1 MFKRSLSF
9 ILWLAVLM
17 LPCSMYY
24 ASFYAPS
31 WSSPVYALI
40 TFGAAA
46 LGHFFL
52 YFFLAGLLL
61 FVPLLCLKKQL
72 SRLNFIYIFICVV
85 LLQLVLAVDAH
96 VFTLYRFHLTMA
108 MLDLFFNA
116 GGEVIAFSSDT
127 YISIFS
133 ELAVLMVYALIAI
146 LLARSFSRR
155 RLRGAGFVAI
165 FCVICYLGANLTH
178 ALGSA
183 KAVLPITEIANR
195 LPLYK
200 PLTMNGALIDL
211 GFITREE
218 LSNRRVTMAEDGLFN
233 YPKAPLVY
241 AAPERRLNVL
251 FLLVDSLRAD
261 MLTAEI
267 MPHTWQFAQR
277 GWRFTDSYAASNSTR
292 GGIFGLFY
300 GLPPAYWQ
308 VALSAGIPAALIQAV
323 NANNYALGVFTSA
336 TVYKPE
342 FHQTVFAGVPNLRVH
357 SEGSTV
363 WEKDA
368 NAVSDFMSFTDGLNG
383 QPFFSFIFL
392 DNVHSAALPDDA
404 PHPFRP
410 YLTVVNHMDLNAG
423 TDPVPYFNLY
433 KNSAHYADSNVQRVL
448 VYLEQKGLLDNTVV
462 VISADHGEEF
472 NDNGD
477 NYWGHNSNFTAAQTK
492 VPLVVYWPGMGQGVE
507 DRRTVSYD
515 ITATVLPRVF
525 GVSNPLS
532 DFTIGQDL
540 FNLQPI
546 DYFLAGSY
554 LENAIVERDRIV
566 LIDKVG
572 MLQFK
577 NLDYSDSAD
586 TERSSHLL
594 QAIKTFTEYLDKE

>member
-1 MFKRSLSF
+1 
-9 ILWLAVLM
+9 M

-31 WSSPVYALI
+31 WSSPHYALI
-40 TFGAAA
+40 TFAAAA

-52 YFFLAGLLL
+52 YFFVAGTVL
-61 FVPLLCLKKQL
+61 FLPLLALKKQISLL
-72 SRLNFIYIFICVV
+72 SFLYIFICVL

-116 GGEVIAFSSDT
+116 GGEVISFSFST
-127 YISIFS
+127 YVSIFM
-133 ELAVLMVYALIAI
+133 EAAVLLVYALAATA
-146 LLARSFSRR
+146 LALYCSRR
-155 RLRGAGFVAI
+155 RLRGAGWLALC
-165 FCVICYLGANLTH
+165 CVICYLGANITH

-183 KAVLPITEIANR
+183 KAVLPVTEIANR

-200 PLTMNGALIDL
+200 PLTMNSLLIKT
-211 GFITREE
+211 GFISKEE
-218 LSNRRVTMAEDGLFN
+218 LANRQVTIAADGLFN
-233 YPKAPLVY
+233 YPRAPLVY
-241 AAPERRLNVL
+241 KAPERRLNVL

-267 MPHTWQFAQR
+267 MPRTWQFAGQ
-277 GWRFTDSYAASNSTR
+277 GWRFTDSYSSSNSTR

-308 VALSAGIPAALIQAV
+308 VALSSGIPAALITAV
-323 NANNYALGVFTSA
+323 QDNNYALGVFTSA

-368 NAVSDFMSFTDGLNG
+368 NAISDFIAFTDGLNG

-410 YLTVVNHMDLNAG
+410 YLPGVNYMELGAG

-433 KNSAHYADSNVQRVL
+433 KNSAHFADSNIGKVL
-448 VYLEQKGLLDNTVV
+448 DYLEQKGLLDNTVV
-462 VISADHGEEF
+462 VISSDHGEEF

-477 NYWGHNSNFTAAQTK
+477 NYWGHNSNFTAAQTQ
-492 VPLVVYWPGMGQGVE
+492 VPLVVSWPGMGQGVE
-507 DRRTVSYD
+507 DQRTVSYD
-515 ITATVLPRVF
+515 LTATLLPRVF
-525 GVSNPLS
+525 GVTNQLS

-540 FNLQPI
+540 FALKPV
-546 DYFLAGSY
+546 DYFLTGSY

-577 NLDYSDSAD
+577 NLDYTDSSN
-586 TERSSHLL
+586 TERSPNLL
-594 QAIKTFTEYLDKE
+594 QAIRIFSEYLDRQ